1 MTDLADKTKQL
12 LDELDEMGLDGEDI
26 PDEIKNLDSDSSE
39 DERTKADHAYRQLRE
54 KLRVAKGVIG
64 QQSTELKKKGEKQ
77 EPLVPASTPAL
88 DPQQQS
94 DFYLSSLQ
102 TRAMQ
107 KLGIPDA
114 ANPLVQM
121 EIQRLYSGD
130 MVTAEKQVT
139 AEKDA
144 TVVLE
149 QIYSEFPQLG
159 DDDKEA
165 IREQLSA
172 HDALARTDEALV
184 RNTIYAYMGGNL
196 AKFSKPP
203 VEPKLKPKAGLT
215 KTSSGAAA
223 ISDVKARGT
232 GVEPGVGTPGS
243 GATES
248 KPATSEELK
257 EMKKLSVPPEQIE
270 IHRRAKMK
278 KSKYASQ

>member
-1 MTDLADKTKQL
+1 MADLADKTKQL

-26 PDEIKNLDSDSSE
+26 PEEIKTLDSDSSE
-39 DERTKADHAYRQLRE
+39 EERKKADHAYRQLRE

-64 QQSTELKKKGEKQ
+64 QQVTELKEKGEKP
-77 EPLVPASTPAL
+77 EAPVPTPVPAP

-94 DFYLSSLQ
+94 AFYLATLQ

-107 KLGIPDA
+107 KLRIPDA
-114 ANPLVQM
+114 DNPLVQM
-121 EIQRLYSGD
+121 EIQRLYGED
-130 MVTAEKQVT
+130 MATAEKQVT

-149 QIYSEFPQLG
+149 QAYSEFPQLG

-165 IREQLSA
+165 IGEQLST
-172 HDALARTDEALV
+172 HDALARTDEALIK
-184 RNTIYAYMGGNL
+184 NIIHAYMGGNL
-196 AKFSKPP
+196 TKFSKPS
-203 VEPKLKPKAGLT
+203 KPKPNSRSTET

-232 GVEPGVGTPGS
+232 GVEPGDGAPGN
-243 GATES
+243 GAAEP

-257 EMKKLSVPPEQIE
+257 EMKKLGVPPEQIE
-270 IHRRAKMK
+270 IYRRAKLK
-278 KSKYASQ
+278 KGKYSSQ